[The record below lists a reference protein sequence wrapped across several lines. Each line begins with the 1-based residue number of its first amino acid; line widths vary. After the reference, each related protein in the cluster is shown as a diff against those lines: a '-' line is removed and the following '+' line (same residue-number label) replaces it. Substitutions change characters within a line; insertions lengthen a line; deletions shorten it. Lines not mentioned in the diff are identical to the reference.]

1 MAATNNDDAHPAGL
15 SPVHHR
21 WVAASAP
28 AFIGLAGGGAVLLAA
43 PWGWLS
49 GLLALALVA
58 AGVLGSLLLAGQR
71 NRDRQAMAEF
81 TASCGRFGAEM
92 APVWS
97 GQIETSRAHMEGAI
111 SELARRFSSIV
122 DRLDIALQQD
132 AQEAQS
138 EGGLARA
145 FAESEAELSGLVTG
159 LEGAA
164 TAKAELAQQVH
175 GLAHYIDELNQMA
188 TDVGAIAAQTN
199 LLAINA
205 AIEAAR
211 AGDAGRGFGVLAQE
225 VRRLSVQSGDTGKRI
240 AGKVQAINE
249 AILATRD
256 AADSSV
262 ASDHQM
268 LSESHAA
275 VAAVL
280 ARLRGITE
288 TLSTSAARLKSES
301 QDIQGEISEALVQLQ
316 FQDRVAQILSHVT
329 ANIGCMPACLDRS
342 SNLGTAPAPVDVKPL
357 LAALEST
364 YAMAEER
371 QVHRSGGKAR
381 AAPAVAPEVEVTFF

>member
-1 MAATNNDDAHPAGL
+1 MAAENNDDAHPEGR
-15 SPVHHR
+15 SPVRHR

-28 AFIGLAGGGAVLLAA
+28 ALIGLGGGGAVLLVAH
-43 PWGWLS
+43 WGWLS
-49 GLLALALVA
+49 GLLALALVG
-58 AGVLGSLLLAGQR
+58 AGVLSSFQVAGQR
-71 NRDRQAMAEF
+71 KKDHLALAEF
-81 TASCGRFGAEM
+81 SASCGHFGAEM
-92 APVWS
+92 APVWC
-97 GQIETSRAHMEGAI
+97 GQIEVSRAHMEGAI

-122 DRLDIALQQD
+122 DRLDIALK
-132 AQEAQS
+132 QEAQDSQS

-159 LEGAA
+159 LEAA
-164 TAKAELAQQVH
+164 AKAKADLAQQVH

-249 AILATRD
+249 AILTTRSAT
-256 AADSSV
+256 DSSV
-262 ASDHQM
+262 TSDHKV
-268 LSESHAA
+268 LRESHAA

-288 TLSTSAARLKSES
+288 TMSTSAERLKSES

-342 SNLGTAPAPVDVKPL
+342 GDLGAAPAPVDVKPL

-371 QVHRSGGKAR
+371 QVHRSGGKSR
-381 AAPAVAPEVEVTFF
+381 AAPAVEPEVEVTFF